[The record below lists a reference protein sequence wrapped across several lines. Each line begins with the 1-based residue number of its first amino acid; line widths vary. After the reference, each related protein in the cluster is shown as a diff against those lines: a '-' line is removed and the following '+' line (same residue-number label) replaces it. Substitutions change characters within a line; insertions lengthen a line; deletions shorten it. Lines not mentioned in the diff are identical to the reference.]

1 MLSTHPGE
9 LHNGL
14 AQAQCVG
21 PEGTNQELNYM
32 GEKLRSGDKLPSFT
46 LNLVGG
52 GTVTL
57 PQDLPTDFGVM
68 LFYRGHW

>member
-1 MLSTHPGE
+1 
-9 LHNGL
+9 
-14 AQAQCVG
+14 
-21 PEGTNQELNYM
+21 M
-32 GEKLRSGDKLPSFT
+32 GEKLRGGDTLPSIT

-57 PQDLPTDFGVM
+57 PDQLPTDFGLV

>member
-1 MLSTHPGE
+1 
-9 LHNGL
+9 
-14 AQAQCVG
+14 
-21 PEGTNQELNYM
+21 M

-68 LFYRGHW
+68 LIYRGHW